1 MVFVVDKS
9 YYYGLHNFI
18 LVNYVDLLASN
29 NLGKPKNKVN
39 CTPTLDCNLSNS
51 HKTCKKRQRETLA
64 LVCTRLAVEPGTEKG
79 GGGEGENGLSTLEEN
94 VSGMILTA

>member
-1 MVFVVDKS
+1 M
-9 YYYGLHNFI
+9 
-18 LVNYVDLLASN
+18 DLLASN

-79 GGGEGENGLSTLEEN
+79 GGREMKKEEELECWW
-94 VSGMILTA
+94 ILHKSEITG